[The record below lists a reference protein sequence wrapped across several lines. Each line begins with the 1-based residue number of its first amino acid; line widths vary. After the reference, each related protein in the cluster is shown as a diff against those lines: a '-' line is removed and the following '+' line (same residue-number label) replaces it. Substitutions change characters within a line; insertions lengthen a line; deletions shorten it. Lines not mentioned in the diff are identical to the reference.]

1 MCYDFRIRM
10 DKETRESVIDLKC
23 LNCDHEEAMPMDVFS
38 ELFDS
43 CIGESP
49 AFTCLCC
56 DPDSLVPKDAY
67 EQIRGGF
74 AYKR

>member
-1 MCYDFRIRM
+1 MRYDFRIRM

-23 LNCDHEEAMPMDVFS
+23 LNCD
-38 ELFDS
+38 
-43 CIGESP
+43 
-49 AFTCLCC
+49 
-56 DPDSLVPKDAY
+56 PDSLVPKDAY